1 MTRSSHADCCEVTF
15 YLCSNITSLI
25 PYCCASGAAALATA
39 VSEDPVDVQFMLD
52 TAKSAHLL
60 PELTQQAGQEGGSRK
75 KCGRG

>member
-60 PELTQQAGQEGGSRK
+60 PELI
-75 KCGRG
+75 